1 MDTTIYIYIYHHQ
14 NNGYKQIYIYTYLI
28 KAREF
33 AKNWM
38 DRSPWYS
45 SIWGEWISV
54 YVEYQLG
61 VSSLWYQTS
70 DPANLRKGGRRAV
83 W

>member
-1 MDTTIYIYIYHHQ
+1 MDTTIYIYHHQ
-14 NNGYKQIYIYTYLI
+14 NNGYKQIHIYTYLI